1 MTTIIDQML
10 NQYETKTIY
19 DKKNALK
26 EVLQEMWLLGT
37 NSASKGLGRV
47 QQYSA
52 IAPLEF
58 LLAPLI
64 F

>member
-26 EVLQEMWLLGT
+26 EVLQEM
-37 NSASKGLGRV
+37 
-47 QQYSA
+47 
-52 IAPLEF
+52 
-58 LLAPLI
+58 
-64 F
+64 